1 MSPQETVTPPFLRYH
16 ARVIGS
22 RRALLVG
29 LAVLVLGAAP
39 AAAQKPAPGFRVT
52 YNVDKTGPTHVELS
66 GQVFND
72 NTADAIDV
80 YVSAEAVDSSGK
92 VVAEGIPFV
101 GVVRS
106 RSSAPFKARVPV
118 VPNASA
124 FRVGI
129 NSFRLSLGRE
139 SP

>member
-1 MSPQETVTPPFLRYH
+1 V
-16 ARVIGS
+16 
-22 RRALLVG
+22 
-29 LAVLVLGAAP
+29 AP
-39 AAAQKPAPGFRVT
+39 AAAQRNAPGFRVV

-66 GQVFND
+66 GHVYND
-72 NTADAIDV
+72 NPADAMDV

-92 VVAEGIPFV
+92 VVAEGIPYV

-118 VPNASA
+118 VPNATG

>member
-1 MSPQETVTPPFLRYH
+1 MIAL
-16 ARVIGS
+16 
-22 RRALLVG
+22 RRALLVV
-29 LAVLVLGAAP
+29 LAAVLVTVVAP
-39 AAAQKPAPGFRVT
+39 APAQQIPAGFRVT

-66 GQVFND
+66 GQVYND
-72 NTADAIDV
+72 NNVDVTDV

-92 VVAEGIPFV
+92 VVAQGIPYV
-101 GVVRS
+101 GSVRS

-118 VPNASA
+118 VPNATA

-129 NSFRLSLGRE
+129 NGFRFALGRE

>member
-1 MSPQETVTPPFLRYH
+1 MISL
-16 ARVIGS
+16 
-22 RRALLVG
+22 RRALLVV
-29 LAVLVLGAAP
+29 LAALLVTGVAP
-39 AAAQKPAPGFRVT
+39 ATAQKIPAGFRVT

-66 GQVFND
+66 GQVYND
-72 NTADAIDV
+72 NAVDATDV

-92 VVAEGIPFV
+92 VVAEGIPYV
-101 GVVRS
+101 GSVRS

-118 VPNASA
+118 VPNATA

-129 NSFRLSLGRE
+129 NSFRFALGRE